1 MLTVTKG
8 DKTPTLTGL
17 LDKTTPEGL
26 KFQKNKMIQIFS
38 NCLVFYI
45 ERNSNSRCGNYSSL
59 LNFAQTKVRQSHFSS
74 KAVVIV
80 KCFGRTK
87 IKDLLSIYSVF
98 MPV

>member
-8 DKTPTLTGL
+8 DKTPTPVCQ
-17 LDKTTPEGL
+17 TTPEGL
-26 KFQKNKMIQIFS
+26 RFQKNKMIQIFS

-74 KAVVIV
+74 EASVIV

-87 IKDLLSIYSVF
+87 IKDLLSIYSVS
-98 MPV
+98 MPL